1 MTMTQNLSEIV
12 VTTLESRTGKLADNV
27 TDNNALLTRLNTRG
41 NIDFVSGGSE
51 ILQELE
57 YAENGTAMYYSGY
70 ETLDLTPQRVMD
82 AARFSFKQAAVG
94 VSISGLEELQNDGEE
109 RVISLLKSR
118 IGNAER
124 TMKNLISSGIYSD
137 GTGSGGKQIGGLQFL
152 VSSTPTSGTVG
163 GFDRSSSSNSW
174 WRNQTTT
181 FSALSLTAG
190 SDTIQSAMNNLYM
203 KTHRGNDNTDLIVA
217 DNVYFTYYLESLQ
230 ALVRIQDTNSDIG
243 KLGFQN
249 LKFMNG
255 TDVVLD
261 GGIGGNM
268 PASTMYFLNT
278 DYIHYRPHIRRNMVV
293 DQSERKPL
301 NQDAMCRLIL
311 WAGNMTLSNAQLQGV
326 LTAS

>member
-1 MTMTQNLSEIV
+1 MTQNLSEIV
-12 VTTLESRTGKLADNV
+12 VTTLESRTKKLADNV
-27 TDNNALLTRLNTRG
+27 TENNALLTRLNTRG
-41 NIDFVSGGSE
+41 RIMTVSGGSE

-70 ETLDLTPQRVMD
+70 ETLDLTPQRVID

-94 VSISGLEELQNDGEE
+94 VSISGLEELQNDGDE
-109 RVISLLKSR
+109 RVINLLTAR

-137 GTGSGGKQIGGLQFL
+137 GTGSGGKQIGGLQLL

-181 FSALSLTAG
+181 FSGLSLTAG
-190 SDTIQSAMNNLYM
+190 ADTIQAAMNNLWM
-203 KTHRGNDNTDLIVA
+203 KTVRGNDKVDLIIA
-217 DNVYFTYYLESLQ
+217 DNTYFTYFLESLQ
-230 ALVRIQDTNSDIG
+230 AIQRIQVQDSSDVG
-243 KLGFQN
+243 KLGFTTT
-249 LKFMNG
+249 KYMNA
-255 TDVVLD
+255 DVVLD

-268 PASTMYFLNT
+268 PSSTMYFLNT
-278 DYIHYRPHIRRNMVV
+278 DYIHYRPHARRNMVV
-293 DQSERKPL
+293 DDSERTPV

>member
-1 MTMTQNLSEIV
+1 MTQNLSEIV

-41 NIDFVSGGSE
+41 RIKPVSGGSE

-70 ETLDLTPQRVMD
+70 ETLDLTPQRVLD

-109 RVISLLKSR
+109 RVIDLLESR

-124 TMKNLISSGIYSD
+124 TMKNLISSGVYSD
-137 GTGSGGKQIGGLQFL
+137 GLGSGGKQIGGLQLL
-152 VSSTPTSGTVG
+152 VSSTPTSGIVG

-174 WRNQTTT
+174 WRNQSTT
-181 FSALSLTAG
+181 FSGLSLTGGA
-190 SDTIQSAMNNLYM
+190 DTIQTAMNNLYM
-203 KTHRGNDNTDLIVA
+203 KTVRGNDKVDLIVA
-217 DNVYFTYYLESLQ
+217 DNVYFSYFLESLQ
-230 ALVRIQDTNSDIG
+230 AIQRIQDSNNDVG
-243 KLGFQN
+243 KLGFTT
-249 LKFMNG
+249 LKYMNA
-255 TDVVLD
+255 DVVLD
-261 GGIGGNM
+261 GGIGGNA

-278 DYIHYRPHIRRNMVV
+278 DYIHYRPHSKRNMVV
-293 DQSERKPL
+293 DDRERTPV
-301 NQDAMCRLIL
+301 NQDALCRLIL

>member
-1 MTMTQNLSEIV
+1 MTQNLSEIV
-12 VTTLESRTGKLADNV
+12 VTTLESRTGTLADNV
-27 TDNNALLTRLNTRG
+27 TENNALLARLNTKG
-41 NIDFVSGGSE
+41 NIKTVSGGSE

-70 ETLDLTPQRVMD
+70 ETLDLTPQRVID
-82 AARFSFKQAAVG
+82 AARFNFKQAAVG
-94 VSISGLEELQNDGEE
+94 VSISGLEELQNDGKE
-109 RVISLLKSR
+109 RIIDLLQSR
-118 IGNAER
+118 VGNAER
-124 TMKNLISSGIYSD
+124 TMRNLISSGIYSD
-137 GTGSGGKQIGGLQFL
+137 GTGSGGKQIGGLQLL
-152 VSSTPTSGTVG
+152 VSSTPTTGTVG

-174 WRNQTTT
+174 WRNQSTT

-203 KTHRGNDNTDLIVA
+203 KTVRGNDHVDLIVA
-217 DNVYFTYYLESLQ
+217 DNIYFTYFLESMQ
-230 ALVRIQDTNSDIG
+230 ALQRVESSSEVG
-243 KLGFQN
+243 KLGFRT
-249 LKFMNG
+249 LKFMSN

-261 GGIGGNM
+261 GGIGGNV

-278 DYIHYRPHIRRNMVV
+278 DYIHYRPHSRRNMVV
-293 DQSERKPL
+293 DTTDRKPI